1 LSRSLEDR
9 KNLTIKREKSQSLV
23 VKSLL
28 NTPLRFNE
36 LRKKTNLS
44 SRGLTETLKL
54 MKTGNI
60 VEPVIIE
67 DKPKYRLTKE
77 GENMIEKYLYLSL
90 DIDQIRFRDG
100 VHFRDYSTLHHSMS
114 TESLPWGIES
124 DLTIDNEIQSLN
136 LLTPKDVIEI
146 EELVFRKISKNI
158 LKKNIDKE
166 LQGKMVLGFSIDY
179 SNLIESIKKQSLDY
193 INNISKE
200 EVNLNQKYND
210 EPESLTKKELKRLDI
225 LRKKTYEKI
234 KKLNL

>member
-1 LSRSLEDR
+1 MSRSLEDR

-100 VHFRDYSTLHHSMS
+100 VHFRDYSTLHHSWYKCRS
-114 TESLPWGIES
+114 SFI
-124 DLTIDNEIQSLN
+124 
-136 LLTPKDVIEI
+136 
-146 EELVFRKISKNI
+146 
-158 LKKNIDKE
+158 
-166 LQGKMVLGFSIDY
+166 
-179 SNLIESIKKQSLDY
+179 
-193 INNISKE
+193 
-200 EVNLNQKYND
+200 
-210 EPESLTKKELKRLDI
+210 
-225 LRKKTYEKI
+225 
-234 KKLNL
+234 